1 MQSKWLTAAAFLAVT
16 FTASPARADV
26 DPIVFWN
33 QILTQNVTG
42 SPVLTSRSYSMVEVA
57 MFEAINSTTGN
68 IHQSYLGLAPSTGN
82 SQAAI
87 ATAARDVLLNSVLPA
102 NGTPARDAQRAAIEA
117 QYQNAL
123 AAIPAGQAR
132 TDGINVGAAAALAV
146 ILARTGDGSAPPA
159 VPVYTPT
166 NPPVDGHWQQTT
178 AGAAGAPVTP
188 WWGSVTPWGI
198 DSGSQFRPAAPP
210 DINDPASGFAAA
222 LAEVQAIGEMNSATR
237 TAFQT
242 QSAQYWATG
251 GNGLAPWINAAIGAA
266 DGLGLS
272 SLEYATLFA
281 ALTTNVADA
290 TIGVFDAKYT
300 YDFWRPTTA
309 IHDADPLSTWTSLIT
324 APSHPSYISGHSAV
338 GAAAA
343 DTIAYYLGA
352 NTQLCFTGFTCFA
365 SPLEAA
371 QNGADSRLWGGI
383 HYRFDNEAGF
393 TLGHQVA
400 QFNLAQGLFQSV
412 PEPQSWLMML
422 IGFGLIG
429 WTIRRQGKSK
439 TYRLA
444 LDRGQGGGPPLAS

>member
-1 MQSKWLTAAAFLAVT
+1 MKTRWLTAAAFGAATLTISA
-16 FTASPARADV
+16 PARADV

-68 IHQSYLGLAPSTGN
+68 THQSYLGLTPSTGN

-87 ATAARDVLLNSVLPA
+87 ATAARDVLLNVLPA
-102 NGTPARDAQRAAIEA
+102 NGTLARDTQRAAIET
-117 QYQNAL
+117 QYQSTL
-123 AAIPAGQAR
+123 AVIPAGQAK
-132 TDGINVGAAAALAV
+132 TDGISTGAAAASAV
-146 ILARTGDGSAPPA
+146 ILVRTGDGSAAPA
-159 VPVYTPT
+159 VPVYTPLD
-166 NPPVDGHWQQTT
+166 PAVDGHWQQTT

-198 DSGSQFRPAAPP
+198 DSGSEFRPSPPP
-210 DINDPASGFAAA
+210 DITSSGFATA

-266 DGLGLS
+266 DGMGLS

-290 TIGVFDAKYT
+290 TIGVFDAKYV

-309 IHDADPLSTWTSLIT
+309 IHDADPSSTWTSLIT

-343 DTIAYYLGA
+343 DTIAFYLGA
-352 NTQLCFTGFTCFA
+352 DTDVCFAGFTCFGSA
-365 SPLEAA
+365 LEAA

-400 QFNLAQGLFQSV
+400 QFNLAQGLFQAV
-412 PEPQSWLMML
+412 PEPETWLMML
-422 IGFGLIG
+422 MGFGLIG
-429 WTIRRQGKSK
+429 WTIRRQRFQSATAAPARISEVELTG
-439 TYRLA
+439 
-444 LDRGQGGGPPLAS
+444 